1 MINDS
6 LAASTGLPT
15 GKKTHRGRRSR
26 GKGSPSTQTH
36 LKAINASMAS
46 GDHDG
51 AKKAALHLANALHKA
66 RKDTVKQSPLRP
78 PAALESEGMLG
89 SDPRGG
95 Y

>member
-1 MINDS
+1 
-6 LAASTGLPT
+6 
-15 GKKTHRGRRSR
+15 
-26 GKGSPSTQTH
+26 
-36 LKAINASMAS
+36 MAS